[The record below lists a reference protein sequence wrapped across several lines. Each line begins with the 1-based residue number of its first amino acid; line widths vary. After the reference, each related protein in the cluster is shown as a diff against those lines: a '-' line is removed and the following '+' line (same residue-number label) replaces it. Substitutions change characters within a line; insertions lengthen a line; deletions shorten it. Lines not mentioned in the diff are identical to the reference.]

1 MTHPTQ
7 QSITDLYNELVDTRD
22 RIQNA
27 QIHKAAKT
35 GIIGG
40 IEMALD
46 RIAIKFFVACPKEHR
61 KI

>member
-1 MTHPTQ
+1 MTPPTQ

-27 QIHKAAKT
+27 QLYEDAKT

-40 IEMALD
+40 LEMALD
-46 RIAIKFFVACPKEHR
+46 RIAIKFFVVCPKEHR